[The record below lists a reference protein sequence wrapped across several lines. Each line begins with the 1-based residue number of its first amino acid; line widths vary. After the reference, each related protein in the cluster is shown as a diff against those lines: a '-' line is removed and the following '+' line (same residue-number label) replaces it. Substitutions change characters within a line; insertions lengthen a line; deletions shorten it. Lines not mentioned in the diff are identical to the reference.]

1 VNNFFRERPPFS
13 CTFEITNIFALRKM
27 KKVLLC
33 PLDWGI
39 GHASRCVPVIR
50 KLREAGLE
58 VIIAADNRPFEFL
71 RKEFPDLQMIRFPGK
86 RIRYPK
92 GSGFLWKMIMTTPS
106 FLSSFREEH
115 NQLRE
120 IVESYGADIVI
131 SDNRYGCWH
140 PVKPSVFITHQ
151 LEIQVPPSV
160 RFLQRT
166 VRNILYRQIRHFS
179 ECWIPDFEIHRGIA
193 GNLSHPDRLPGNAH
207 YIGILSRFAL
217 RSFEV
222 EDAITPAFDLMVMLS
237 GPEPQR
243 SILEEKIMRQLLNI
257 TLKAV
262 IVRGITESDETSVI
276 DGHIHIF
283 SHLETNLMQEYM
295 RRSALI
301 VARSGYSTIMDVIT
315 LGKPAIFIPTPGQTE
330 QEYLA
335 RYLMDKKIFFSM
347 PQKNFDLIYAI
358 ELSKNFPGMVIRND
372 YQVLVERIRL
382 LIQ

>member
-1 VNNFFRERPPFS
+1 
-13 CTFEITNIFALRKM
+13 M

-50 KLREAGLE
+50 RLREAGLE

-71 RKEFPDLQMIRFPGK
+71 RKEFPDLRMIRFPGQK
-86 RIRYPK
+86 IRYPK
-92 GSGFLWKMIMTTPS
+92 GSGFLWKMILTAPS
-106 FLSSFREEH
+106 FFSSFREEH
-115 NQLRE
+115 KKLRE
-120 IVESYGADIVI
+120 IVESCGADIVI

-151 LEIQVPPSV
+151 LEIQVPRSMG
-160 RFLQRT
+160 FLQRT
-166 VRNILYRQIRHFS
+166 VRNVLYRKIRHYG

-193 GNLSHPDRLPGNAH
+193 GNLSHPDHLPENAH

-217 RSFEV
+217 RNFEV
-222 EDAITPAFDLMVMLS
+222 EDAVSPSFDLMVMLS

-262 IVRGITESDETSVI
+262 IVRGITESDEASVI

-301 VARSGYSTIMDVIT
+301 VARSGYSTIMDMIT

-335 RYLMDKKIFFSM
+335 RYLMEKKIFFSM
-347 PQKNFDLIYAI
+347 PQKSFDLIYAI

-372 YQVLVERIRL
+372 YQALAERIRS